1 MTIGGTETIGGTKTT
16 GGTETTGVTKPTG
29 VTDSTGVTPKGKK
42 QELDGSAG
50 SSGVPAAKEYVYHI
64 ASVIKV

>member
-1 MTIGGTETIGGTKTT
+1 M
-16 GGTETTGVTKPTG
+16 TKPTG
-29 VTDSTGVTPKGKK
+29 VTKSTGVTNSTGVTESTGVTPKGKK

-50 SSGVPAAKEYVYHI
+50 SSGVPAAKKYVYHI